1 LKSVKDGAP
10 QVQNQNSEWTGGS
23 NIEVWS
29 ADDHVACNRAGRPPE
44 IIVDL
49 IDNPADRTNRIDR
62 SLGVSRMAPIFRLMS
77 SGDLEVFLTNFLTS
91 FATTAKPSPSSQA
104 RGPDNCTPGLNPN
117 GPSLT
122 VACNRHQCYK
132 FR

>member
-62 SLGVSRMAPIFRLMS
+62 SIGVSRMAPIFRLMS
-77 SGDLEVFLTNFLTS
+77 PV
-91 FATTAKPSPSSQA
+91 ATTAKPSPSSQA